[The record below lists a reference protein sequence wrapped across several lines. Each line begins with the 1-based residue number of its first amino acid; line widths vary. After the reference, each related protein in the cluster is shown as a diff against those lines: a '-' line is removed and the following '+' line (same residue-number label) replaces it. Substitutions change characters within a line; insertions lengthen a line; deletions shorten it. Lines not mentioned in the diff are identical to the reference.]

1 MSGQKI
7 AYKRVSTHS
16 QSIDRQLDGM
26 TFDKEF
32 VDYVSG
38 STRERQE
45 LNRMLQ
51 HIREGDEVFIHD
63 ISRCARNLQHL
74 LELVKEITSKKVKLH
89 FVKESLTFTGDKSN
103 PMEVLLLSLL
113 GSVYQ
118 FERSMMLERQREGIA
133 KAKSKGKY
141 KGRKPTVDKGA
152 ILELLAEGNSMRKV
166 ATMTETSLSTVTR
179 VKAGA

>member
-1 MSGQKI
+1 MAGQKI
-7 AYKRVSTHS
+7 AYKRVSTLS
-16 QSIDRQLDGM
+16 QNIDRQLDGM

-51 HIREGDEVFIHD
+51 HIREGDEVYIHD
-63 ISRCARNLQHL
+63 ISRCARNVQHL
-74 LELVKEITSKKVKLH
+74 LELVKEITRKKVKLH
-89 FVKESLTFTGDKSN
+89 FVKENLKFTGDKSN
-103 PMEVLLLSLL
+103 PMETLLLSLL
-113 GSVYQ
+113 GSVYE

-133 KAKSKGKY
+133 KAKLKGKF
-141 KGRKPTVDKGA
+141 KGRKPTVDKEA
-152 ILELLAEGNSMRKV
+152 ILKLLAEGNSMRKV
-166 ATMTETSLSTVTR
+166 AAITGTSLSTVTR